1 MSDKGDAATM
11 ARHGN
16 PAVLTRLVGW
26 AIIGSLAAF
35 LVNNVL
41 IQGFGLGS
49 AASVFSGNF
58 SGVVPLLAYVVAIGA
73 AIYYVSRSV
82 DTSLRWDAQRI
93 HRINCFIIR
102 GCYFAILLV
111 GLFDITISFMR
122 VENIFSLFLSEHWV
136 LNFERPDFVGIYVHF
151 PLIILGFVIAIFS
164 RSLGFIW
171 LALAIIIAELSIV
184 ITRFVFSY
192 EQAFMG
198 DLVRYWYSALFL
210 LASAYTLFEEG
221 HVRVD
226 VVYSNF
232 GPRAKG
238 VVNVVGIF
246 LLGMPTCAAIL
257 AVGFSGTQSI
267 INGPVMHFEI
277 TQTGSIGLFVKY
289 QMAAFLGIFAATMLI
304 QFVSMLFD
312 SVADKRGEPGHRTA
326 DVLVP

>member
-1 MSDKGDAATM
+1 MSEPGSAVVIE
-11 ARHGN
+11 RHGN

-26 AIIGSLAAF
+26 AIIASLAAF
-35 LVNNVL
+35 LINNIL
-41 IQGFGLGS
+41 IEGFGLGS
-49 AASVFSGNF
+49 AGDLFSGDM
-58 SGVVPLLAYVVAIGA
+58 SGLLPFLVYVAFIGA
-73 AIYYVSRSV
+73 GVLLVLRSA

-93 HRINCFIIR
+93 HRINVYIIR

-111 GLFDITISFMR
+111 GLFDIAISFMR
-122 VENIFSLFLSEHWV
+122 VEKIFGLFLSETWV
-136 LNFERPDFVGIYVHF
+136 RYFERPDYVGTYVHF
-151 PLIILGFVIAIFS
+151 PLIILGFVIAAFS
-164 RSLGFIW
+164 RTLGFVW

-226 VVYSNF
+226 IVYSNF

-238 VVNVVGIF
+238 VANVVGIY
-246 LLGMPTCAAIL
+246 LLGMPTCVAIL

-304 QFVSMLFD
+304 QFVSMLFE
-312 SVADKRGEPGHRTA
+312 SVADKRGEPGHRSI
-326 DVLVP
+326 DVFAQ